1 MKVIL
6 SPENPLIR
14 DILQIKRH
22 TKDRF
27 IIEGKHLVKTAVE
40 AELKLKEKGFFQIER
55 IFTTDVFK
63 EKEEDFFEF
72 LSKSKYEIVG
82 ISEKISKKISETV
95 TPQGI
100 YATIK
105 YNILS
110 LKEFYNSNLK
120 TVVILDRVQDPGN
133 VGTIIR
139 ASEALGA
146 DMIVLIPG
154 TCNPFSQ
161 KVLRASAGSL
171 FYIPVLKAEINQA
184 EEFIKQ
190 KKLMLILAEPKA
202 KNMIFEID
210 LNENLAVVFGNEN
223 QGISKDFSKLPHLSC
238 RIPHFGQTESLN
250 VAVSASIIL
259 YEILRNR
266 IKR

>member
-40 AELKLKEKGFFQIER
+40 AEVKLKEKGIFQIER
-55 IFTTDVFK
+55 IFTTDEFR
-63 EKEEDFFEF
+63 EKDWDFFEF

-100 YATIK
+100 YAIIK
-105 YNILS
+105 YKTLS
-110 LKEFYNSNLK
+110 LKEFYHSNLK

-139 ASEALGA
+139 AAEALGA
-146 DMIVLIPG
+146 DMIVLTPG

-161 KVLRASAGSL
+161 KVLRASAGSF
-171 FYIPVLKAEINQA
+171 FYIPMLKAEINHVEA
-184 EEFIKQ
+184 FIKR
-190 KKLMLILAEPKA
+190 KGLTLILAEPKT

-210 LNENLAVVFGNEN
+210 LKENLAVVFGNEN
-223 QGISKDFSKLPHLSC
+223 QGISEDFKKIPHLSC
-238 RIPHFGQTESLN
+238 KIPHLGHTESLN

-259 YEILRNR
+259 YEILRSR